1 MKSHMLNM
9 ILFALCISVFFA
21 VLYQDTRRDRIR
33 HFLKWFLILI
43 ISAFALCWIMYAF
56 PLDPYF

>member
-43 ISAFALCWIMYAF
+43 ISAFALGWIMYAF

>member
-1 MKSHMLNM
+1 MKSHVLNM
-9 ILFALCISVFFA
+9 ILFALCVSVFFA
-21 VLYQDTRRDRIR
+21 FLYQDTRRDRIR

-43 ISAFALCWIMYAF
+43 ISAFALGWIMYAF

>member
-1 MKSHMLNM
+1 MKSHVLNM

-43 ISAFALCWIMYAF
+43 ISAFALGWIMYAF